1 MTYVCKVKTIVQSL
15 DFHVGREFMNQ
26 FDTKLMDA
34 LIGWS
39 GDGANI
45 GVYTESTD
53 TLRTFSYMP
62 DYCNYVGISTSTWNV
77 GSQVSNRWA
86 LRRNIRSRQWAL
98 DRYKLLN
105 SFNVMQPFQKVLF
118 SEGVLQSLPNKSV
131 RYEDYPN
138 EKTVGGITP
147 PNSYLRWFKF
157 GSDEQPQYNLIYEYP
172 YYGITTKNPF
182 GLTKSPY
189 KIEAML
195 RDGYG
200 SDWTGTS
207 LSKLSTKRILID
219 QKYISNCIFNELP
232 NGNSYYQPEQPLMQP
247 SGQDLS
253 NKKKL
258 AEDGRGGYFFSTWW
272 LNATAGDFYDPPETW
287 QGISYDDF
295 LIR

>member
-1 MTYVCKVKTIVQSL
+1 MIYVYKVKTIIWSR
-15 DFHVGREFMNQ
+15 DFHVGREFMNE
-26 FDTKLMDA
+26 FDTKLRYA
-34 LIGWS
+34 LIGFG
-39 GDGANI
+39 GDGAAI

-53 TLRTFSYMP
+53 TLRTFRYMP
-62 DYCNYVGISTSTWNV
+62 DYCDYVGISTDTWSASTQEYY
-77 GSQVSNRWA
+77 GWA

-118 SEGVLQSLPNKSV
+118 SEGVLASLPNKSV
-131 RYEDYPN
+131 EYLDYPN
-138 EKTVGGITP
+138 EKTVGEITP
-147 PNSYLRWFKF
+147 DNCYMRWYQS
-157 GSDEQPQYNLIYEYP
+157 GTEEEPYYNLIYEYP
-172 YYGITTKNPF
+172 YYGIATRNPF

-195 RDGYG
+195 RNAYE
-200 SDWTGTS
+200 DWTGTS
-207 LSKLSTKRILID
+207 LSQLNTKRILID

-232 NGNSYYQPEQPLMQP
+232 NGYSYYQPEQPLIQP
-247 SGQDLS
+247 SGPDLS

-272 LNATAGDFYDPPETW
+272 LNATAGDFYDPPKTW

-295 LIR
+295 LLR

>member
-1 MTYVCKVKTIVQSL
+1 MTNAVKANSIKQIQ

-26 FDTKLMDA
+26 FDTMLRYA
-34 LIGWS
+34 CIGWS
-39 GDGANI
+39 DDGAAI

-62 DYCNYVGISTSTWNV
+62 DYCKYVGISTSTWNV

-131 RYEDYPN
+131 RYGDYPN
-138 EKTVGGITP
+138 DKSVGGITP

-157 GSDEQPQYNLIYEYP
+157 GSDEKAQYKLIYEYP

-195 RDGYG
+195 RDGSP

-207 LSKLSTKRILID
+207 LSQLKTKRILID
-219 QKYISNCIFNELP
+219 QKYVSNCIFNELP

-272 LNATAGDFYDPPETW
+272 LDATGGDFYDPPSTW
-287 QGISYDDF
+287 KGISYDDF